1 MVLPVRNG
9 RSIPDS
15 TMPPKPHP
23 ALRIS
28 AALLLAVP
36 VALIVWKSAGPATM
50 PASPRLQGAKEDL
63 AKIAAREK
71 VEADARLVRQLL
83 GEKLGDREFSFA
95 AVAEAC
101 SGKKVIPLADKDS
114 HARVR
119 FAIESSLSRAIEK
132 LNAPGSPV
140 RSLRRIN
147 EASRFFE
154 DALHES
160 LNAEPD
166 LSCDVPPNRRGE
178 TQRSGYPDLRVV
190 HEPSGEV
197 FYLDPKLVEDSSWD
211 STLRTFYFEPKD
223 ETLKI
228 TDDAVHLLAG
238 IGHDGKDGA
247 WTFTGFKLVD
257 LSTLKVRLKAE
268 FQASNKDLYP
278 E

>member
-1 MVLPVRNG
+1 MSR
-9 RSIPDS
+9 RA
-15 TMPPKPHP
+15 HP
-23 ALRIS
+23 ALRIA
-28 AALLLAVP
+28 AALVLAVP
-36 VALIVWKSAGPATM
+36 VGLVVWKATGP
-50 PASPRLQGAKEDL
+50 PALPSSPRLLEAKEDL
-63 AKIAAREK
+63 SRIAAREQ

-101 SGKKVIPLADKDS
+101 SGKKVVPLAEKES
-114 HARVR
+114 HRRVR
-119 FAIESSLSRAIEK
+119 TAIEAALTRALEK
-132 LNAPGSPV
+132 LNAPDSPV

-154 DALHES
+154 DALHAS

-178 TQRSGYPDLRVV
+178 AQRSGYPDLRIV

-197 FYLDPKLVEDSSWD
+197 FYLDPKLVEDGSWD

-228 TDDAVHLLAG
+228 TDDAVHMLAG

-247 WTFTGFKLVD
+247 WTFTGFKLAD
-257 LSTLKVRLKAE
+257 LSTLKVHLKAE
-268 FQASNKDLYP
+268 FQASNRDLYP
-278 E
+278 K

>member
-1 MVLPVRNG
+1 MKANDTS
-9 RSIPDS
+9 RSREDS
-15 TMPPKPHP
+15 GERDRAVSKRSL
-23 ALRIS
+23 AIGI
-28 AALLLAVP
+28 LLLGLAIGFAWSMGSFWLRRSEAVP
-36 VALIVWKSAGPATM
+36 AGK
-50 PASPRLQGAKEDL
+50 ASTEPTSDD
-63 AKIAAREK
+63 
-71 VEADARLVRQLL
+71 VRLVRQLL
-83 GEKLGDREFSFA
+83 GEQLGDRSFSFA
-95 AVAEAC
+95 TVAEAC
-101 SGKKVIPLADKDS
+101 SGKKVIPLAAKESHIRVQAAIDS
-114 HARVR
+114 A
-119 FAIESSLSRAIEK
+119 LTRAVEK
-132 LNAPGSPV
+132 LNAPDSPV

-178 TQRSGYPDLRVV
+178 AQRSGYPDLRIV
-190 HEPSGEV
+190 HEPSGDV
-197 FYLDPKLVEDSSWD
+197 FYLDPKLVEDGSWN

-238 IGHDGKDGA
+238 IGHDGKDGE
-247 WTFTGFKLVD
+247 WTFTGFKLID

>member
-1 MVLPVRNG
+1 MTKRSLAMGIVLLGLAIGFAWSMGSFWLR
-9 RSIPDS
+9 RSETAPAGKA
-15 TMPPKPHP
+15 PPEPT
-23 ALRIS
+23 AS
-28 AALLLAVP
+28 D
-36 VALIVWKSAGPATM
+36 AT
-50 PASPRLQGAKEDL
+50 
-63 AKIAAREK
+63 
-71 VEADARLVRQLL
+71 LVQQLL
-83 GEKLGDREFSFA
+83 GEGLDHRTFFFA
-95 AVAEAC
+95 TVAEAC
-101 SGKKVIPLADKDS
+101 SGKKVIPLASKES
-114 HARVR
+114 HTRVQA
-119 FAIESSLSRAIEK
+119 AIESSLNRAIEK

-160 LNAEPD
+160 LDAEPD

-178 TQRSGYPDLRVV
+178 AQRSGYPDLRVV

-197 FYLDPKLVEDSSWD
+197 FYLDPKLVEDGSWN